1 MSAQPVHRADDDP
14 RVPAIARSIQAV
26 GNALS
31 SEKRLA
37 FYAEVLGAEAGEPI
51 NLVIETWWREAM
63 LDQLPGR
70 AERLADA
77 LARRGGVT
85 LDELAARA
93 GGLD

>member
-1 MSAQPVHRADDDP
+1 MSAQPVHRADDDS

-31 SEKRLA
+31 NEKRLA

-51 NLVIETWWREAM
+51 NRVIETWWREAM

-77 LARRGGVT
+77 LARRGGT
-85 LDELAARA
+85 PLDDLAGRV

>member
-1 MSAQPVHRADDDP
+1 LSAQPVHRADDDP
-14 RVPAIARSIQAV
+14 RVPAIPRSIQAV

-51 NLVIETWWREAM
+51 NRVIETWWREAM

-70 AERLADA
+70 TERLADA
-77 LARRGGVT
+77 LARRGGVP
-85 LDELAARA
+85 LEELVKRV
-93 GGLD
+93 GGQD

>member
-1 MSAQPVHRADDDP
+1 M
-14 RVPAIARSIQAV
+14 
-26 GNALS
+26 
-31 SEKRLA
+31 
-37 FYAEVLGAEAGEPI
+37 LGAEAGEPI

-77 LARRGGVT
+77 LARRGGLT
-85 LDELAARA
+85 LDELAART